1 MAIFHLHAKVLS
13 RATGQSAVAAA
24 SYRHC
29 AAMTNQT
36 YERSYD
42 FSNKRGNV
50 HSEFAIPA
58 NAPDWAQALANLS
71 PVQASEAFWNKV
83 EASENRKDA
92 QFAREMTLA
101 LPIEFSREQ
110 NIALVREFVEENFS
124 KKGIVADWAYHE
136 IKGNPHVHIMSALR
150 PLTDEGFGAKNVR
163 AVDENG
169 EPKFSKNGHALYRQ
183 FAGDKE
189 LIPALR
195 EAWADVQNHHLAS
208 HGFDIRVDHRSYS
221 EQGIAIQPTMHRGP
235 TAEGMDRKGVKSDRI
250 EINAEIEA
258 TRRQQVMA
266 DPSIILKL
274 ITAEKSVFDER
285 DVARTVHRYTDSY
298 EDFQALF
305 LRVGALENQVM
316 IASPIFDPMTDK
328 IIERAKYTT
337 TEVLDTERTMI
348 ASARSLVGRD
358 GFAVNQKSADKVVAD
373 VEKRAGFKFDPEQK
387 VVISRLTENAG
398 IAVMVGYAGA
408 GKSTVMNAVRA
419 VYEGEGRRVVG
430 GALAGKAAVGL
441 QESAGIESRTLASWE
456 ASWKNGLRQLG
467 PGDVFVLDEAGMVG
481 SAQMQRF
488 VSAVEEAG
496 AKLILLG
503 DARQLQP
510 IEAGAAFRAIADDA
524 GYIELTGVRRQ
535 REEWMQN
542 ATIEFGKGNTA
553 DAIGRYVEHDLV
565 QLEPDS
571 ASARNSL
578 IANWRS
584 DWEAGVDVLMLA
596 HRNVDVLALNMAARN
611 VIKEGGGLQE
621 EHGFRTD
628 RGQRQFAVG
637 DRIVFLEKSRELG
650 VENGSFGNVE
660 EASRGR
666 LVIGLFDGRSVTAAQ
681 SDYANID
688 YGYAATI
695 HKSQGAT
702 VDRAHVLASPTMDA
716 HMTYV
721 AMSRH
726 RDSATLYA
734 GSDEFG
740 TLDKLVDTLSRDR
753 MKDTTLA
760 YERTDDYRL
769 SVKEFAE
776 RRGIPSL
783 SEIGDMFRHQLA
795 ALRERFTKIAERLEA
810 IGTKFAHVIR
820 PEQHQGK
827 AAEHR
832 PEYQPSQR
840 QVVTVPDIT
849 FPEMTSAVRQALS
862 RLEHNLGHAEI
873 SDTDRARRRWFT
885 SAGYELRDGSAA
897 TDLQRFNRE
906 IASIVPQATVVAI
919 GPDLGADDRNQVQSL
934 IPESVREAF
943 IDNWPLIH
951 AGQKAGQDLT
961 RLEIAQTL
969 NSEAKERLVV
979 EQYEKRQAMFAT
991 PEKPLVAAISDWR
1004 DSIEATVAARME
1016 TRPVM
1021 QSATRRL
1028 ETAVAAV
1035 WQRPEAVLSA
1045 LRNRIDDGRV
1055 PVADFAQ
1062 SIRDN
1067 PASVGELHGSRSMFG
1082 RNDGVREKA
1091 LAAVSPAISALQD
1104 YGQVR
1109 SNLRNDLT
1117 KDEQRFRTLM
1127 REPVDDLSQAA
1138 RELVG
1143 RIERTP
1149 ADRLGT
1155 LIRSAD
1161 DQQAMG
1167 ELRRFVET
1175 VRDRFVLPGTNELD
1189 RDRLA
1194 QAMPGADQQRVE
1206 AFAAGYAKADQLVT
1220 TVQAAQQAQKIEMAH
1235 EQQQTRGREKGHGI
1249 SY

>member
-58 NAPDWAQALANLS
+58 NAPDWARSLANLS

-83 EASENRKDA
+83 EAFENRKDA

-101 LPIEFSREQ
+101 LPVELSREQ

-124 KKGIVADWAYHE
+124 KKGVVADWAYHE

-221 EQGIAIQPTMHRGP
+221 EQGIAIEPTMHRGP
-235 TAEGMDRKGVKSDRI
+235 ASEGIDRKGVKSDRI

-305 LRVGALENQVM
+305 LRVGSLENQVM

-358 GFAVNQKSADKVVAD
+358 GFAVNRKSADRVIAD
-373 VEKRAGFKFDPEQK
+373 VEKRAGFNFDPEQK
-387 VVISRLTENAG
+387 VVISRLTEKAG

-456 ASWKNGLRQLG
+456 ASWKNGLRELG

-510 IEAGAAFRAIADDA
+510 IEAGAAFRAIAEDA

-553 DAIGRYVEHDLV
+553 DAIGRYIEHDLV
-565 QLEPDS
+565 HLESDS

-578 IANWRS
+578 IGNWRS

-666 LVIGLFDGRSVTAAQ
+666 LVIGLFDGRSVIVAQ
-681 SDYANID
+681 NDYANID

-702 VDRAHVLASPTMDA
+702 VDRTHVLASPTMDA

-726 RDSATLYA
+726 RDSAILYA
-734 GSDEFG
+734 GSDEFR

-795 ALRERFTKIAERLEA
+795 ALRERFTKVAERLEA
-810 IGTKFAHVIR
+810 IGKKFAHVVR
-820 PEQHQGK
+820 PEQQQSK

-840 QVVTVPDIT
+840 QVATVPDIT

-862 RLEHNLGHAEI
+862 RLEHNLGHAES

-906 IASIVPQATVVAI
+906 IASIIPQATVVAI
-919 GPDLGADDRNQVQSL
+919 GPDLGADDRNRVRSL

-969 NSEAKERLVV
+969 NSEAKERQVV

-1004 DSIEATVAARME
+1004 DSVEATVAARME

-1045 LRNRIDDGRV
+1045 LRNRIDEGRV

-1067 PASVGELHGSRSMFG
+1067 PASVGELRGSRSMFG
-1082 RNDGVREKA
+1082 RNDSVREKA

-1109 SNLRNDLT
+1109 SNLWNDLT

-1127 REPVDDLSQAA
+1127 REPIDDLSQAA

-1149 ADRLGT
+1149 ADHLGT
-1155 LIRSAD
+1155 LVRSAD

-1167 ELRRFVET
+1167 ELRRFVAS
-1175 VRDRFVLPGTNELD
+1175 VRDRFGVPGSNELD

-1194 QAMPGADQQRVE
+1194 QAIPGADQQRIE
-1206 AFAAGYAKADQLVT
+1206 AFASGYAKAEQLVT
-1220 TVQAAQQAQKIEMAH
+1220 TVQAAQQAQKIEMSH
-1235 EQQQTRGREKGHGI
+1235 EQQQVRGRERGEGI
-1249 SY
+1249 SH